1 MTVSVQTP
9 FNSSTGNG
17 ITTVFPY
24 SFKILSADDLKV
36 TVNGVLQTI
45 STDYTVSG
53 IGGNGGNVTFVVA
66 PANGAIV
73 VRYSDT
79 LMKRD
84 TDYQENGDFRESVV
98 DADFDRLWLG
108 LRDTTSKAD
117 RGLRAPPGETFADLP
132 AAATRVSRL
141 LGFDGLGMPT
151 LYSQAT
157 LGTIVPTAY
166 IATLLDDADAPAAR
180 LTLGAPA
187 AANGT
192 HTGTTTISTA
202 VLGTTGN
209 QTTITAT
216 TDARTSSTSQFP
228 QAQYINTTADANSG
242 VIQYLKNR
250 AAGTTQSG
258 DALWTLQF
266 YGYANAAQRISAQ
279 MAAVQ
284 DAAASGST
292 VPSSIVWSTQAAG
305 GSLQENLRIDS
316 TGCIRVAGEA
326 AATGY
331 TARGDVTLPPARAVR
346 AKNTLKA
353 WVNFD
358 GTAASPITPRDH
370 FNVASVTKHAAGDY
384 TCNLTAGIF
393 ADANYSAVGTA
404 GSTTL
409 AGFYTFRGPVQQT
422 PTATAYRCRVSDAV
436 PNYLDVNHICVQF
449 AGA

>member
-9 FNSSTGNG
+9 YNSSTGNG
-17 ITTVFPY
+17 VTTVFPY
-24 SFKILSADDLKV
+24 SFKLISADDLKV
-36 TVNGVLQTI
+36 TVDNVLRTIGV
-45 STDYTVSG
+45 DYTVSG
-53 IGGNGGNVTFVVA
+53 VGGNGGNVTFIVA

-84 TDYQENGDFRESVV
+84 TDYQQNGDFREDVV

-132 AAATRVSRL
+132 VAATRVSRL
-141 LGFDGLGMPT
+141 LGFDGSGVPA
-151 LYSQAT
+151 LYAQGS

-192 HTGTTTISTA
+192 HTGTTTVATLAVSGGVVVDTSTLVVDATNDRVGVGVA
-202 VLGTTGN
+202 VPTNRLHVRRDANDTTATVLVANIDAGASARASVGLTNFGGTT
-209 QTTITAT
+209 A
-216 TDARTSSTSQFP
+216 AFSLSSP
-228 QAQYINTTADANSG
+228 
-242 VIQYLKNR
+242 
-250 AAGTTQSG
+250 
-258 DALWTLQF
+258 
-266 YGYANAAQRISAQ
+266 
-279 MAAVQ
+279 
-284 DAAASGST
+284 
-292 VPSSIVWSTQAAG
+292 AG
-305 GSLQENLRIDS
+305 GNLVRLEYNGLDRMVIDGNGS
-316 TGCIRVAGEA
+316 VLFGGLTVAP
-326 AATGY
+326 TGY
-331 TARGDVTLPPARAVR
+331 VGNGDVSIPAARAMR
-346 AKNTLKA
+346 AINTLKA

-358 GTAASPITPRDH
+358 GTAASPITPRAH
-370 FNVASVTKHAAGDY
+370 HNVVSVTKHAAGDY

-404 GSTTL
+404 GSTTA

-436 PNYLDVNHICVQF
+436 PNYMDVNHICVQF
-449 AGA
+449 AGN